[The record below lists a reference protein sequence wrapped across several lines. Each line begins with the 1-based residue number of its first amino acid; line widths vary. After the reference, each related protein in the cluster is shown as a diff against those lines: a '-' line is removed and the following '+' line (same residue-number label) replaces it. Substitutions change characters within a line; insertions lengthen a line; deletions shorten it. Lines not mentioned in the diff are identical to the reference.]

1 MQLFADSVMVCVQSF
16 AKAAAEEAA
25 AAAAAAAEAEEGDAS
40 ADAEAEATSEGT
52 GSEARPSAA
61 SVYGALKDGMAAVR
75 AAVEVGAPHNA
86 FRVPLDRLSCRGLK
100 LLLTMPDLC
109 SRIHRRR
116 RSHRSLNQSQKAKN
130 DTN

>member
-52 GSEARPSAA
+52 GTEARPSAA

-75 AAVEVGAPHNA
+75 AAVEVG
-86 FRVPLDRLSCRGLK
+86 
-100 LLLTMPDLC
+100 
-109 SRIHRRR
+109 
-116 RSHRSLNQSQKAKN
+116 
-130 DTN
+130 

>member
-1 MQLFADSVMVCVQSF
+1 MQLFADCVMACVQSF

-52 GSEARPSAA
+52 GTEARPSAA

-86 FRVPLDRLSCRGLK
+86 PFASLWIGSRVAGSSCFLPC
-100 LLLTMPDLC
+100 LTCARASTGEEGPTG
-109 SRIHRRR
+109 
-116 RSHRSLNQSQKAKN
+116 A
-130 DTN
+130 